1 MTKALFIQMTYT
13 IGPVATGIVIAFL
26 GITLIAGLVV
36 SKGMN
41 SLKKYALGDKKY
53 GAAAL
58 TFTFV
63 ATFIGAAT
71 TTGGVAN
78 IFQDGLIYTLVH
90 IASIIAFLFFAF
102 GISHKMHH
110 FRDCISVGSIMNK
123 LYGKNTRIIS
133 SSISII
139 TSLLIISAQILALS
153 FVCELLPGINKNM
166 AVTISGF
173 IVVLYSVRGGIKSV
187 AFTDFIQFA
196 VLVLVIPLLA
206 FTVLAK
212 TDGVIELFKQ
222 VPVEKLQFTNHSK
235 FNYYLVIA
243 LVWELFNGTLISPP
257 AVQRMLMA
265 QNTKDL
271 RNMFLASL
279 VILLIYI
286 IFISLIG
293 FSGVVLHPTIN
304 PNNLFPTFI
313 QYNLPPIMQGIVVAG
328 LFAVIMSSA
337 DSFLNSVGIL
347 MIHDI
352 IQPIQ
357 GEKKEPI
364 STSEEEKNQL
374 KNKKDQQDV
383 KMARY
388 TTFFIGVLSITIALF
403 AQDIVHLVMYSAAIA
418 NATITFP
425 LLSGIMGLKSTA
437 KDFFTGFFV
446 TLAVFVVSLL
456 ILPGESRYYFTL
468 FCLIANFISF
478 FGSHFIRNKVSF
490 KYERINN
497 QHIAK
502 IVSRGD
508 KAPITQQN
516 LA

>member
-71 TTGGVAN
+71 TTGNVAN
-78 IFQDGLIYTLVH
+78 IYKDGLVYRLVH
-90 IASIIAFLFFAF
+90 IATIIAFFFFVF

-110 FRDCISVGSIMNK
+110 FRGCISVGGIMDK
-123 LYGKNTRIIS
+123 LYGKTTRVIS

-153 FVCELLPGINKNM
+153 FVCELLPGVDKNI

-196 VLVLVIPLLA
+196 ILVLVIPLLA
-206 FTVLAK
+206 FAVLAK
-212 TDGVIELFKQ
+212 TGGVIELFKQ
-222 VPVEKLQFTNHSK
+222 VPVEKLQFTNHPK

-243 LVWELFNGTLISPP
+243 LVWGLFNGTLISPP
-257 AVQRMLMA
+257 TVQRMLMA

-279 VILLIYI
+279 VIYLVYS

-293 FSGVVLHPTIN
+293 LSGIVLYPNIN
-304 PNNLFPTFI
+304 PNTIFPTFI
-313 QYNLPPIMQGIVVAG
+313 QYSLPPIMQGIVVAG
-328 LFAVIMSSA
+328 LFAVIMSTA

-347 MIHDI
+347 MVHDI

-357 GEKKEPI
+357 GEKKEDFSYFRRRKKSIKKQKRP
-364 STSEEEKNQL
+364 TRRKNGTI
-374 KNKKDQQDV
+374 
-383 KMARY
+383 RY
-388 TTFFIGVLSITIALF
+388 VL
-403 AQDIVHLVMYSAAIA
+403 YW
-418 NATITFP
+418 
-425 LLSGIMGLKSTA
+425 
-437 KDFFTGFFV
+437 
-446 TLAVFVVSLL
+446 
-456 ILPGESRYYFTL
+456 
-468 FCLIANFISF
+468 
-478 FGSHFIRNKVSF
+478 SF
-490 KYERINN
+490 KYFS
-497 QHIAK
+497 IAL
-502 IVSRGD
+502 VCARYY
-508 KAPITQQN
+508 
-516 LA
+516 